1 MDRYFMFTVVV
12 LCLLF
17 VVKEYLD
24 EMTDDEQLAMAL
36 QMSLQADGQAMETD
50 DVDTGGQPGTSQ
62 QAEAESEENAEELAK
77 NREFLQV
84 F

>member
-1 MDRYFMFTVVV
+1 M
-12 LCLLF
+12 F

-36 QMSLQADGQAMETD
+36 QMSLQAGGQAMETD
-50 DVDTGGQPGTSQ
+50 DVDTGEQPGTSQ
-62 QAEAESEENAEELAK
+62 QADAESEENAEQLAK

-84 F
+84 C